1 MSTRKGPEPDGTGAS
16 TPPRTGPPAAA
27 LSLFDGGG
35 EMGARMS
42 VLDWSKTAVGP
53 VQTWPQSL
61 KTAVRIMLSSRY
73 AMWMGWG
80 PEFTFFCNDAYLPTV
95 GDKQA
100 WVLGASARKVWAEIW
115 QDIGPRAE
123 AVLQTGV
130 TTWDEGLLLFLE
142 RSGFPEETYH
152 TFSYSPLP
160 DDDGTV
166 GGMLCV
172 VTEETT
178 RAIGERR
185 LALLHE
191 LAADLAGAH
200 TEREVCA
207 GIERNLGSQ
216 PRDVPFTLTYL
227 FDEDGRSAQRLCAT
241 GIDAGGAAAP
251 QILSLDEDGP
261 WPGRELLTPGA
272 RMIVADWPAR
282 CGAAPRGSLDKPARQ
297 VVVMP
302 LAQQG
307 QARPAGF
314 MVLGVNPYR
323 PLDTAYQGF
332 FELLAGQIASGLA
345 SAHAYAQERKRAEAL
360 AELDRAKTAFFSNV
374 SHEFRTPLTLILG
387 PLEDALGDAVTALPA
402 EQRARVVT
410 AHRNSLRLLKLVNTL
425 LDFSRIEAGRLKA
438 VYEPTELGTFTAEL
452 ASNFRSACER
462 VGLTL
467 TVHCPDL
474 GEPVY
479 VDRDMWEKVVLNLL
493 SNAFKFTLKGE
504 IRVSLRRI
512 GDRAEL
518 VVEDT
523 GIGIAATELP
533 HLFERFHRVE
543 GARGRSLEGTGIG
556 LALAQELVKLH
567 GGTIRVRSEVD
578 QGTAFTV
585 DVPLGSA
592 HLAAD
597 RVREATEAAT
607 PTGAAAFVGE
617 ALRWLP
623 GDGSA
628 AADEVALPDSAA
640 PSPERLPERSPAPLP
655 APSAVLSGEPS
666 VRPSVVPDGDKARAR
681 ILLADDNADMRDYIR
696 RLLEPVYEVLT
707 VTDGRQALR
716 TALAERPDLVLTDV
730 MMPNLDGFG
739 LLKALRADVR
749 TAATPIIM
757 LSARAGEEARVEGHT
772 AGADDYVIKP
782 FSARELTARI
792 SGTLALSRLRR
803 EIVRREEELKAEK
816 TMVLESIQEAFIA
829 VDASWRLTYVN
840 AQAERIYRTGREAY
854 IGRDLWEAF
863 PGLAETVFGRGYRQA
878 MEARVTVHIEEYYRP
893 FARWFEVSICPL
905 SDGGVGTFFRDI
917 SARKR
922 TEAIVTGQ
930 KQALEMEVDGASLE
944 HVLEVLTRIVET
956 QSGEGIRASI
966 LLLDT
971 DGLHLRH
978 GAAPSLPESFRR
990 TVDGLRIGPGAG
1002 ACGTAAY
1009 TRQTVVVSD
1018 IQTDPLCAEFRELA
1032 REHGICACW
1041 SSPLFSS
1048 RGSVLGTFALYYP
1061 EARRPAQSDR
1071 DVVEILARTAALVVE
1086 RRLEVRERLAAEAA
1100 LRDNEQRYRQLVHSL
1115 PAAVYTCDARG
1126 YVTLYNE
1133 AAAALWGRE
1142 PALGKELWCS
1152 SLKLYRL
1159 DGTELP
1165 HDQIPMT
1172 AAIPEGRTPPAT
1184 EFVIER
1190 TDGSRRHVLA
1200 HLEPIRDY
1208 AGEITGA
1215 LNILVDI
1222 TERKQAED
1230 ALKEAD
1236 RRKDEFLAT
1245 LSHELR
1251 NPLAPIRSGLHV
1263 LRMNGGADAITER
1276 VYGMM
1281 ERQVNH
1287 LVRLVDDLLEISR
1300 ITRGKI
1306 DLRLEDVSL
1315 AAVVRS
1321 AIDTS
1326 RPLIEA
1332 AEHQLSVSI
1341 AADSLMVR
1349 ADPVRLS
1356 QVIANLLN
1364 NAAKYTPRKGHI
1376 WLTVEPHGREVRIAV
1391 RDDGVGI
1398 PSDMLPRVFE
1408 LFTQVD
1414 RTQKQSQGGLGIGLA
1429 LVKSLVAMHHGRVEA
1444 HSAGLDRGSE
1454 FVVHLPLLETHEAP
1468 VSAHAPRAESPLPPL
1483 RILIVDDSRDAAE
1496 SLGMMLRLLGCE
1508 VYTAHDGPSGLVALA
1523 QHRPDVAL
1531 LDIGMPGMDGYEVAR
1546 RARQQ
1551 PELRGIVLIALTG
1564 WGQAEDRVQ
1573 SDQAGFDH
1581 HLVKPVELPVLQ
1593 ALLSSSV
1600 GAARVPKR

>member
-1 MSTRKGPEPDGTGAS
+1 MSTRNGPGPDGSGAS

-27 LSLFDGGG
+27 LRLFHGGG
-35 EMGARMS
+35 EMGARMRS
-42 VLDWSKTAVGP
+42 LDWSRTAVGP
-53 VQTWPQSL
+53 VETWPQSL

-95 GDKQA
+95 GDKQS
-100 WVLGASARKVWAEIW
+100 WVLGASARTVWAEIW
-115 QDIGPRAE
+115 QDIGSRAE

-130 TTWDEGLLLFLE
+130 TTWDEGLQLFLE
-142 RSGFPEETYH
+142 RSGFSEETYH

-160 DDDGTV
+160 DDGGAV
-166 GGMLCV
+166 GGLLCV

-178 RAIGERR
+178 RTIGERR
-185 LALLHE
+185 LTLLRE
-191 LAADLAGAH
+191 VTADLAGTH

-207 GIERNLGSQ
+207 GIERNLGLR

-227 FDEDGRSAQRLCAT
+227 FEEDGRSARLICAT
-241 GIDAGGAAAP
+241 GLVPGSAAAP
-251 QILSLDEDGP
+251 QILRLDEDDL
-261 WPGRELLTPGA
+261 WPARDLFLPGA
-272 RMIVADWPAR
+272 RMIVADWPAQ
-282 CGAAPRGSLDKPARQ
+282 CGPVPIAPLDKPARQ
-297 VVVMP
+297 AVVRP
-302 LAQQG
+302 LGQQG

-323 PLDTAYQGF
+323 PLDAAYQGF
-332 FELLAGQIASGLA
+332 FELLVGQIASGLA
-345 SAHAYAQERKRAEAL
+345 NARAYEQERKRAEAL

-387 PLEDALGDAVTALPA
+387 PLEDALGDAVTVLPA
-402 EQRARVVT
+402 AQRTRVVA

-438 VYEPTELGTFTAEL
+438 MYEPTELGTFTTEL

-462 VGLTL
+462 VGLRL
-467 TVHCPDL
+467 TVDCPDL

-504 IRVSLRRI
+504 IRVSLRRA

-518 VVEDT
+518 WVEDT
-523 GIGIAATELP
+523 GIGIAASEIP

-543 GARGRSLEGTGIG
+543 GARGRTLEGTGIG

-567 GGTIRVRSEVD
+567 GGTIRVRSAVD
-578 QGTAFTV
+578 AGTAFTV
-585 DVPLGSA
+585 EIPLGSA
-592 HLAAD
+592 HLQAD
-597 RVREATEAAT
+597 RVREAAAAAT
-607 PTGAAAFVGE
+607 PTSAAAFVGE

-623 GDGSA
+623 ADASEA
-628 AADEVALPDSAA
+628 AEPLPDPLTA
-640 PSPERLPERSPAPLP
+640 PPAVGL
-655 APSAVLSGEPS
+655 ADEPS
-666 VRPSVVPDGDKARAR
+666 VRPIVGRDGAEARAR

-696 RLLEPVYEVLT
+696 RLLEPLYEVRT
-707 VTDGRQALR
+707 VTDGRQALG

-757 LSARAGEEARVEGHT
+757 LSARAGEEARVEGHA

-803 EIVRREEELKAEK
+803 QVVRREEELKAEK
-816 TMVLESIQEAFIA
+816 AMVLESIQEAFIA
-829 VDASWRLTYVN
+829 IDASWRITYVN
-840 AQAERIYRTGREAY
+840 AQAEEIYRTGRDAF
-854 IGRDLWEAF
+854 IGRSLWEVF
-863 PGLAETVFGRGYRQA
+863 GGLEATVFGRSYLRA
-878 MEARVTVHIEEYYRP
+878 MSERVTIQLEEYYRP
-893 FARWFEVSICPL
+893 FTRWFEVSICPL
-905 SDGGVGTFFRDI
+905 SDGGLGTFFRDI

-922 TEAIVTGQ
+922 TEAIVAGQ
-930 KQALEMEVDGASLE
+930 KQALELEVDGASLE
-944 HVLEVLTRIVET
+944 HVLDVLTRIVET

-966 LLLDT
+966 LLLDP
-971 DGLHLRH
+971 DGVHLRH

-990 TVDGLRIGPGAG
+990 AIDGLRIGPDAG

-1018 IQTDPLCAEFRELA
+1018 IQTDARCTAYRDLA
-1032 REHGICACW
+1032 RAHGICASW

-1061 EARRPAQSDR
+1061 DMRRPVQSDR
-1071 DVVEILARTAALVVE
+1071 DVVEILARTAALVIE
-1086 RRLEVRERLAAEAA
+1086 RRIEVRERLAAEA
-1100 LRDNEQRYRQLVHSL
+1100 
-1115 PAAVYTCDARG
+1115 
-1126 YVTLYNE
+1126 
-1133 AAAALWGRE
+1133 
-1142 PALGKELWCS
+1142 
-1152 SLKLYRL
+1152 
-1159 DGTELP
+1159 
-1165 HDQIPMT
+1165 
-1172 AAIPEGRTPPAT
+1172 
-1184 EFVIER
+1184 
-1190 TDGSRRHVLA
+1190 
-1200 HLEPIRDY
+1200 
-1208 AGEITGA
+1208 
-1215 LNILVDI
+1215 
-1222 TERKQAED
+1222 

-1263 LRMNGGADAITER
+1263 LRMSGGADAVTER

-1306 DLRLEDVSL
+1306 DLRLEDVSV

-1341 AADSLMVR
+1341 APDTAPDSLMVR

-1376 WLTVEPHGREVRIAV
+1376 WVTVEPQGSEVRIAV

-1398 PSDMLPRVFE
+1398 PADMLPRVFE

-1429 LVKSLVAMHHGRVEA
+1429 LVKSLVAMHHGRVEG
-1444 HSAGLDRGSE
+1444 HSAGLDLGSE

-1468 VSAHAPRAESPLPPL
+1468 VPAQESRAAQPLPPL

-1508 VYTAHDGPSGLVALA
+1508 VYTAHDGPSGLLALA
-1523 QHRPDVAL
+1523 QHKPDVAL

-1551 PELRGIVLIALTG
+1551 PALQGIVLIALTG

-1593 ALLSSSV
+1593 ALLASSV
-1600 GAARVPKR
+1600 AAARASKTKP